1 MYNTNAY
8 LMQEKIKQKGHVTVP
23 WLQSEYDFDYKE
35 AKEILAYMIERGWLK
50 AEPDG
55 IKYEVIKSNCCLR
68 RLVRNEVDGLIED
81 LGYDSASVILC
92 IQSKEMHGA
101 TLDEIE
107 QSVRCDED
115 ETREIIDMLTE
126 HRIIYKFNDLYFLT
140 VSRKTVSVLCEV
152 ARGRHRNPFSG
163 KSSGKSEDIRAIRN
177 LFDELF
183 DE

>member
-1 MYNTNAY
+1 MYNANAY
-8 LMQEKIKQKGHVTVP
+8 LIQEKIKQKGHVTVP

-35 AKEILAYMIERGWLK
+35 AKEILAHMIERGWLK
-50 AEPDG
+50 AKPDG
-55 IKYEVIKSNCCLR
+55 IKYEVDKSNCCLR
-68 RLVRNEVDGLIED
+68 KLARDEVDGLIED

-101 TLDEIE
+101 TLDDIE
-107 QSVRCDED
+107 RSLRGDED
-115 ETREIIDMLTE
+115 EAAEIIDMLTD
-126 HRIIYKFNDLYFLT
+126 HRIINKFNGLYFLT

-152 ARGRHRNPFSG
+152 ARGRRHNPFSG
-163 KSSGKSEDIRAIRN
+163 RSSGKSEDIRAIRK